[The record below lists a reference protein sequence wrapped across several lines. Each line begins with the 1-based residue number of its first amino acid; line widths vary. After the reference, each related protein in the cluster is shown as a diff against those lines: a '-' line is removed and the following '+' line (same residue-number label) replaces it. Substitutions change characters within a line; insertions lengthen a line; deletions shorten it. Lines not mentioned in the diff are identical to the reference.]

1 MQESSKIRPVPAVSE
16 SGPAGAS
23 GASSDVVELLRRID
37 GRLGNIERR
46 LSAFEA
52 LTEQV
57 TLLGATV
64 GDAFDRYA
72 ADNELHERVQAVLR
86 AVDHLTR
93 PETMAQIEKLLDLAD
108 MSPHLLST
116 ATDSFDAMA
125 LEMERQGI
133 DLGTLI
139 PRVLGL
145 LTAGARA
152 MQQAHEAEPVQP
164 GFFALLRAL
173 KDPEV
178 RRATGVA
185 IAFAKSMGSD
195 LQSTQDTPALPSH
208 P

>member
-1 MQESSKIRPVPAVSE
+1 MHDPKIRPVPAAPE
-16 SGPAGAS
+16 SGYAGPP
-23 GASSDVVELLRRID
+23 GASSDVAELLRRID
-37 GRLGNIERR
+37 ERLGNIEQR

-64 GDAFDRYA
+64 GDAFDHYA
-72 ADNELHERVQAVLR
+72 ADCELHERVQAVIH

-133 DLGTLI
+133 DLGTLL

-152 MQQAHEAEPVQP
+152 MQQAHGAEPVEP

-185 IAFAKSMGSD
+185 LAFAKTMGSD
-195 LQSTQDTPALPSH
+195 LQSTHDTPALPIH
-208 P
+208 R